1 MRKWQ
6 CSVCGYVHTGDEP
19 PEKCPVCGADK
30 SQFVEITDPAEAPA
44 EPEPESKPITGAAP
58 DEPSAPPPPA
68 SPLAVDEP
76 EGRLGER
83 LDRLHAHP
91 ISVHIPNGVLPVAVG
106 FAVLALITGCRVLE
120 TAALCNT
127 VIVFLAM
134 PAVLF
139 TGYMSWRHKY
149 KGARTDLF
157 LTKLACGAGVTILTL
172 FLSLWW
178 MVDPQVITTPG
189 AGRWIFILINLAALA
204 LAVIAGL
211 MGGRLVFRD
220 R

>member
-1 MRKWQ
+1 MRKWK

-19 PEKCPVCGADK
+19 PDKCPVCGADK
-30 SQFVEITDPAEAPA
+30 SQFVEITEPAEAPA
-44 EPEPESKPITGAAP
+44 VPDSKPTPGETPEPRPGVVSPRAASPIAPEEPE
-58 DEPSAPPPPA
+58 D
-68 SPLAVDEP
+68 
-76 EGRLGER
+76 RLGER

-106 FAVLALITGCRVLE
+106 FAVLALIFGCRVLE

-127 VIVFLAM
+127 IIVFLAM

-139 TGYMSWRHKY
+139 TGYKSWRHKY
-149 KGARTDLF
+149 KGARTDIF

-172 FLSLWW
+172 FLTLWW
-178 MVDPQVITTPG
+178 IVDPEVITTPG
-189 AGRWIFILINLAALA
+189 AGRWIFIVINLAALG